1 MRVEKLY
8 YNAISQFLVDNPSL
22 SSKFN
27 KDFRDKLVIDNPTL
41 EASFYEIL
49 AKVHDGLGNTTKAQE
64 YRNKA
69 KKLKAAK

>member
-1 MRVEKLY
+1 MRGKSLQ
-8 YNAISQFLVDNPSL
+8 IQSQFQQAMTILESGI
-22 SSKFN
+22 
-27 KDFRDKLVIDNPTL
+27 DFVIDNPSL